1 MRANENLILI
11 GSKVILVPYKTDHVP
26 QYHKW
31 MKSPFLQEM
40 TASEP
45 LTLEEEFEMQRTWH
59 TDDDSIRSVP
69 CFSHA
74 IEQFAG
80 SDVFLLI
87 ETDTICSFP
96 IRMHLHRAG
105 ATAKPRRRRAHKMIG
120 DVNLFLNHPDD
131 DRSFAEIE
139 IMIAEEAY
147 RRGGRGSE
155 ALKIMMGYALT
166 RLDIATFQAKISYT
180 NMPSVDLFTRGLGFT
195 QISESEVFQE
205 RTFEWSLKV
214 PEEGEKVKEVRD
226 EVLRGWGQV
235 VQRRWDE

>member
-1 MRANENLILI
+1 MRANENLILVCTCRPPLFFE
-11 GSKVILVPYKTDHVP
+11 KPKMLCYRCVHKKT
-26 QYHKW
+26 
-31 MKSPFLQEM
+31 FLHSDWQQGHPEM

-59 TDDDSIRSVP
+59 TDDDKCTFIVLARPPNLATDELTVSAIKA
-69 CFSHA
+69 HA
-74 IEQFAG
+74 
-80 SDVFLLI
+80 
-87 ETDTICSFP
+87 
-96 IRMHLHRAG
+96 
-105 ATAKPRRRRAHKMIG
+105 KMIG